1 VSRRYLRT
9 SEIAEAAGVHPNTVR
24 LYEKWGFLPPV
35 PRSAGNYRLF
45 TEAHRDQMLLARTL
59 LREPYPG
66 RVIKASAVGVARKA
80 ATGDLGGALEMAYDH
95 LAVIRSERAQAD
107 AAVALLERWARG
119 IAADATSK
127 PLRVGQA
134 AKLLGVSTDMLRN
147 WERNGLLDVPRNP
160 ANGYRQY
167 RAPQLGRLR
176 IIRMLSRAGY
186 SQMAILR
193 MLLRLERGEAEDL
206 HEALDLPA
214 EDVYVAADRWQ
225 ATLDEMERRA
235 LSAIEQLEAMIE
247 KGA

>member
-1 VSRRYLRT
+1 
-9 SEIAEAAGVHPNTVR
+9 
-24 LYEKWGFLPPV
+24 
-35 PRSAGNYRLF
+35 
-45 TEAHRDQMLLARTL
+45 
-59 LREPYPG
+59 
-66 RVIKASAVGVARKA
+66 
-80 ATGDLGGALEMAYDH
+80 MAYDH